1 MRAFLLL
8 SLLLA
13 FAIGLASAATP
24 AAAEATAPL
33 RTDNVLAVYVPPEDP
48 KHRPIYEALQ
58 ERKLLETLRTLLS
71 PLHLP
76 RELTLELKGCGGKVD
91 AYYWEGTATVCYEY
105 VELIQ
110 RHAPK
115 VGTPGGLTRAD
126 AIVGAIL
133 DTFLHEVGHGV
144 FDILEIPIFGREED
158 AADFFSAYILLQFTP
173 EDAVRLFQGVGFMM
187 ASEAKAAL
195 ETPPSVKAFA
205 GPHGTAAQRY
215 YNLLCMAYG
224 SDPQTFA
231 DVISVGGLPRERAEG
246 CAEEFA
252 MLSRAFKKLIMP
264 HVDEELL
271 ARARAEVRFNWGPL
285 ISSTS
290 GLDALPLAE

>member
-1 MRAFLLL
+1 MHRPLLIA
-8 SLLLA
+8 LA
-13 FAIGLASAATP
+13 IALATVSTP
-24 AAAEATAPL
+24 AGTQSA
-33 RTDNVLAVYVPPEDP
+33 RTGNVRAVYLTPDDP
-48 KHRPIYEALQ
+48 KHQPIHDALQ
-58 ERKLLETLRTLLS
+58 ERKVLEMLRALLS
-71 PLHLP
+71 ALRLP

-110 RHAPK
+110 HHAPK

-126 AIVGAIL
+126 AIVGAVV
-133 DTFLHEVGHGV
+133 DTFLHEAGHAV
-144 FDILEIPIFGREED
+144 FDILAIPVFGREED
-158 AADFFSAYILLQFTP
+158 AADFFSAYILLRFTP
-173 EDAVRLFQGVGFMM
+173 EDAARLFQGVGFMM

-195 ETPPSVKAFA
+195 EKPPSLRTYA

-224 SDPQTFA
+224 SDPKTFA
-231 DVISVGGLPRERAEG
+231 DAVTTGGLPKERAEG

-252 MLSRAFKKLIMP
+252 MLDRAFRTLIMP
-264 HVDEELL
+264 HVDMELL
-271 ARARAEVRFNWGPL
+271 GRARSEVRFNWGPL
-285 ISSTS
+285 ISSHN